1 MAPKRKNQ
9 VVPEEK
15 DDGTRWVVIDLDGNI
30 VYPTKTG
37 STKAQATRLATGL
50 VQPAKIVEITP
61 S

>member
-1 MAPKRKNQ
+1 MAPKKKNYNI
-9 VVPEEK
+9 PEEK
-15 DDGTRWVVIDLDGNI
+15 DDGSRWIVTDLDGNI

-50 VQPAKIVEITP
+50 IQPAKIVEITP